1 MSPARAIQTRQH
13 RELVTDEVELLR
25 ELVPL
30 AGATVVELGCGKAD
44 LARKL
49 IEHGLVK
56 SVTALEV
63 DQIQHAQNCASAKL
77 AGLEFQYGGADDIPL
92 PDAAYDVAIML
103 KSLHHVPMDR
113 LDRAMYEIR
122 RVLKPGGTL
131 YVSEPVY
138 AGPFNEIV
146 RIFHDEGVV
155 RAAAHEALKRAVAG
169 GYMEDAGEI
178 TFEMPLAFQNFNDF
192 FDKIVRVTHSE
203 LVLVGDKLLDVRQ
216 RFEKHMTPQGARFVR
231 PMRVNLLRKPV

>member
-1 MSPARAIQTRQH
+1 MKTPSIQARRHAA
-13 RELVTDEVELLR
+13 LVTDEIEFLR
-25 ELVPL
+25 NVVPL
-30 AGATVVELGCGKAD
+30 AGANVVELGCGKAE

-49 IEHGLVK
+49 IERGLVK

-63 DQIQHAQNCASAKL
+63 DQIQHAHNCAGARL
-77 AGLEFQYGGADDIPL
+77 PGLEFQYGGADDIPL
-92 PDAAYDVAIML
+92 PDATYDVAIML

-113 LDRAMYEIR
+113 LDRAMQEIR

-155 RAAAHEALKRAVAG
+155 RAAAHDALTSILSLPIMNA
-169 GYMEDAGEI
+169 I
-178 TFEMPLAFQNFNDF
+178 
-192 FDKIVRVTHSE
+192 
-203 LVLVGDKLLDVRQ
+203 
-216 RFEKHMTPQGARFVR
+216 
-231 PMRVNLLRKPV
+231 

>member
-1 MSPARAIQTRQH
+1 MTPARAIQTRRH
-13 RELVTDEVELLR
+13 RELVTDEVEFLR
-25 ELVPL
+25 NVVPL

-44 LARKL
+44 LAKKL
-49 IEHGLVK
+49 IERGLVK

-63 DQIQHAQNCASAKL
+63 DQIQHAQNCVIARL

-92 PDAAYDVAIML
+92 ADASYDVAIML

-113 LDRAMYEIR
+113 LDRAMHEIR
-122 RVLKPGGTL
+122 RVLKPGGIL

-169 GYMEDAGEI
+169 GDMEDAGEI
-178 TFEMPLAFQNFNDF
+178 TFDMPLAFQSFNDF
-192 FDKIVRVTHSE
+192 FEKIVRVTHSE
-203 LVLVGDKLLDVRQ
+203 LVLVGDKLTDVRQ
-216 RFEKHMTPQGARFVR
+216 RFEKHLTREGARFVR
-231 PMRVNLLRKPV
+231 PMRVNLLRRPM